1 MPDGVID
8 SYDRDIYG
16 NTDPKFYGGFSTD
29 FNWKGLALNAVFSY
43 SVGGHII
50 SDYYEGLISSVG
62 ESNASPDLK
71 DSWTPENTT
80 AFFPRRMRNASGYS
94 AYGAGDTDRYIQNSS
109 FLRLSTLSLSYSFP
123 SKILN
128 KARIN
133 NLRVYFTAGNLFT
146 LTKYKGFDP
155 EYGDGSGYFP
165 TEKTYTIGLSFSL
178 F

>member
-1 MPDGVID
+1 
-8 SYDRDIYG
+8 
-16 NTDPKFYGGFSTD
+16 
-29 FNWKGLALNAVFSY
+29 
-43 SVGGHII
+43 
-50 SDYYEGLISSVG
+50 
-62 ESNASPDLK
+62 
-71 DSWTPENTT
+71 
-80 AFFPRRMRNASGYS
+80 MRNASGYS

-123 SKILN
+123 SNILN